1 MENKLDKQGIV
12 NFLRNNKHIL
22 KNTFFVEDITI
33 IGSLATDNFTSESD
47 VDIIYHLIEGKN
59 LNYNLFMQL
68 VNWLENNLG
77 RKVDLICSKNI
88 NPIIKLTA
96 SRSAQVV
103 I

>member
-1 MENKLDKQGIV
+1 MEKKLDKDEVV
-12 NFLRNNKHIL
+12 NFLRMNKHIL

-33 IGSLATDNFTSESD
+33 IGSLATDNYTPESD
-47 VDIIYHLIEGKN
+47 VDLIYNLIEDKN

-96 SRSAQVV
+96 ARSAQVV